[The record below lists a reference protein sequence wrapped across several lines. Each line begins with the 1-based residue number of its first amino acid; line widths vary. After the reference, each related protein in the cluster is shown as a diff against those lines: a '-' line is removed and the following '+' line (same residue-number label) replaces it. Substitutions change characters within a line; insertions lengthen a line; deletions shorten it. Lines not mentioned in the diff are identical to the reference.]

1 MSGRLKSTPPSA
13 HVLAARTAV
22 MQAIQQHAASMDAVE
37 ILAVLAHAVGQCIAM
52 QDQTKHSAEDLLA
65 LVDSNIETGNQE
77 MIQQLLWTT
86 RGSA

>member
-1 MSGRLKSTPPSA
+1 MGLKSTPPSA

-52 QDQTKHSAEDLLA
+52 QDQRQHTPKQLLE
-65 LVDSNIETGNQE
+65 LVDSNIEAGNQE
-77 MIQQLLWTT
+77 VVQQLLGQTG
-86 RGSA
+86 GSA

>member
-37 ILAVLAHAVGQCIAM
+37 VLAVLAHAVGQCIAM
-52 QDQTKHSAEDLLA
+52 QDQTKHTAEALLA
-65 LVDSNIETGNQE
+65 LVDSNIEAGNLE
-77 MIQQLLWTT
+77 MIEQLLGKTG
-86 RGSA
+86 GSA